1 MSIIRSTTI
10 FALVT
15 AWLGL
20 AGCVSQEKYDALE
33 KENDGLRAENRQL
46 AAASLFLWGELLEA
60 DQEMLTLERQQQ
72 ALEDEVA
79 RWAALGAVE
88 MELLRSGLR
97 IVLPNE
103 VLFESGSADLKPAGE
118 TLIGELVGALEDVP
132 YQILVVGHTDNVPI
146 GAGLAKVYP
155 SNWELAGARASS
167 VVRVMVEEGVPGHQ
181 LLAVSMGDTRPVAPN
196 DTAEGRRQNRRIEV
210 RIRPVVVE

>member
-1 MSIIRSTTI
+1 MSIIRTLMV
-10 FALVT
+10 FVFLT

-33 KENDGLRAENRQL
+33 KENTDLLAENREL
-46 AAASLFLWGELLEA
+46 TESSLFLSGELLEA
-60 DQEMLTLERQQQ
+60 DQEMQTLERQREL
-72 ALEDEVA
+72 LEDDVA
-79 RWAALGAVE
+79 RWAAAGAVQ
-88 MELLRSGLR
+88 MELLRSGLV

-103 VLFESGSADLKPAGE
+103 VLFASGSAKLKSDGE
-118 TLIGELVGALEDVP
+118 TLVEELVGALEDVP
-132 YQILVVGHTDNVPI
+132 YQILVVGHTDDVPI
-146 GAGLAKVYP
+146 GPELAKRYP

-167 VVRVMVEEGVPGHQ
+167 VVRVMAANGIPPQQ